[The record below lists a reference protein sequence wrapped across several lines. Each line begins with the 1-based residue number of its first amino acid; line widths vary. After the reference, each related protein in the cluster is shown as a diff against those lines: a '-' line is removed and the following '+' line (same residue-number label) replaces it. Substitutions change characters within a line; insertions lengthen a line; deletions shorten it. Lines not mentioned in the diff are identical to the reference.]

1 MNQPIVIIGFMGSGK
16 TTVARALARQLEA
29 IMIDLD
35 EMVATREGQTPK
47 QIIQAK
53 GEEEFRKIETNMLVE
68 VLNSHNPRVIA
79 AGGGVWTVEANRK
92 LIRERSALTIWLDA
106 PFELCWTRIAAGGE
120 TRPLA
125 STEQVARKLF
135 TKRLA
140 AYELADLRIPVTPG
154 SGAEE
159 IAQQIVKVI
168 SGDPTHG

>member
-29 IMIDLD
+29 TMVDLD

-47 QIIQAK
+47 QIIEAK

-68 VLNSHNPRVIA
+68 VLNNQNPRVIA
-79 AGGGVWTVEANRK
+79 AGGGVW
-92 LIRERSALTIWLDA
+92 S
-106 PFELCWTRIAAGGE
+106 WTRIAAGGE

-125 STEQVARKLF
+125 STENVARELF

-140 AYELADLRIPVTPG
+140 TYELADLRIPVTPG

-159 IAQQIVKVI
+159 IAQQIVRVI
-168 SGDPTHG
+168 SSDPTHG